1 MYGIPGDATTNSF
14 GAAHQ
19 LDLLPVM
26 SVHARVSHVQR
37 VAAGQGVSYGLK
49 RPLESDSTIAT
60 LPLGYADGVPR
71 GIWENGSVLVSG
83 TRRAFAGV
91 VTMDQI
97 LVNCA
102 NDAVSI
108 GDEAVLIGAQGPELI
123 TANEWANKMGTIG
136 YEIVCAISARMPRNY
151 IN

>member
-1 MYGIPGDATTNSF
+1 
-14 GAAHQ
+14 
-19 LDLLPVM
+19 
-26 SVHARVSHVQR
+26 
-37 VAAGQGVSYGLK
+37 
-49 RPLESDSTIAT
+49 
-60 LPLGYADGVPR
+60 
-71 GIWENGSVLVSG
+71 VLVNG

-108 GDEAVLIGAQGPELI
+108 GDEAVLIGTQGPELI